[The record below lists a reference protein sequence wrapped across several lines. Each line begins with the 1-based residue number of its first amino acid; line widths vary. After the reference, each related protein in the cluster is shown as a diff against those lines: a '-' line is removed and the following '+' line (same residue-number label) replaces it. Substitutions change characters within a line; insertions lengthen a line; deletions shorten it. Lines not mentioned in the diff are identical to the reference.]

1 MHKLLLLIVG
11 VLFTIPGWGREQ
23 HAAYVGV
30 WQSLEGTPKTFQ
42 VSRDGQTFLLQD
54 LRDYSAQ
61 GKLNA
66 PKVLSSEGD
75 QLILKTGFGQAALAL
90 RNNGKQ
96 LVFDKWTLSKV
107 NDSDAERVKATI
119 ASEFAKRIKDRSD
132 CQAIGKLF
140 EERENEIN
148 RSSVAAS
155 VKLEKQRAHKQ
166 EKIAKAS
173 EISDCKRQ
181 LLIY

>member
-119 ASEFAKRIKDRSD
+119 ASEFAKRIKEALCRSVWNLTSHPMPGD
-132 CQAIGKLF
+132 AGR
-140 EERENEIN
+140 EGRGGHER
-148 RSSVAAS
+148 RG
-155 VKLEKQRAHKQ
+155 
-166 EKIAKAS
+166 
-173 EISDCKRQ
+173 RQ
-181 LLIY
+181 VGEFA